1 MPLLGILGLI
11 QTVAGGLLDLGKKY
25 IPDKD
30 KQVQFEKEVAQMQST
45 LIAKQID
52 ANIEELKAGSSVVT
66 AEATGES
73 WLQRNWRPIVMM
85 IFTSLVVCFWF
96 GITPVNADQETIME
110 LFSIVKIGL
119 GGYVI
124 GRSAEKVA
132 TTVAGVLKK

>member
-1 MPLLGILGLI
+1 MPLLSILGLI

-30 KQVQFEKEVAQMQST
+30 KQAEFEKEVMTMQSN
-45 LIAKQID
+45 LLAKQID
-52 ANIEELKAGSSVVT
+52 ANIEEMKAGSAVVV
-66 AEATGES
+66 AEAQGES

-85 IFTSLVVCFWF
+85 IFTGLVVCYWF
-96 GITPVNADQETIME
+96 GIQPAHADDTTILE

-132 TTVAGVLKK
+132 TTVVGALKK